1 MSVTAAPAAG
11 SAIEAGDWATH
22 VWETA
27 ALAAPLALALLAEM
41 AMGLISTLMMGG
53 LGPRALAAGGL
64 ATNLFFTC
72 LIILQGA
79 LSGTGVLAA
88 NAVGGNRM
96 GEVPAIYWSGMAI
109 AAAFT
114 LPLFVVLSFPE
125 SLLRAMGQ
133 PADLV
138 ADIGIYARVLRWGV
152 PAGLVGVGMMRQF
165 LPAIGLQR
173 LLLWVMPGGVS
184 LHAAM
189 NVLLIHG
196 GLGLPGFGLQGSAA
210 AIVVTLWALALSM
223 LGVLHGR
230 RSFAHLVAP
239 SVPRLRLLR
248 PMLAIGLPVG
258 ATSAVEVCLFFAT
271 GLLAGTLGPV
281 ALAAHMIALSVS
293 SVTFMVP
300 LSISQAANVR
310 VASAR
315 GACNRAAAR
324 RAGFTA
330 IGLTA
335 AYMAVAAM
343 VFRLSPGPIV
353 AAYIGP
359 TTAANAA
366 TAALAARLLR
376 VAGVFQ
382 LFDGTQVSAAG
393 ALRGLQDTKVPMVLA
408 AAGYWGVGF
417 FAGRSFAFNLG
428 MGAVGLWWGLCA
440 GLAVV
445 ALCLTVRFAV
455 KSA

>member
-1 MSVTAAPAAG
+1 
-11 SAIEAGDWATH
+11 
-22 VWETA
+22 
-27 ALAAPLALALLAEM
+27 
-41 AMGLISTLMMGG
+41 
-53 LGPRALAAGGL
+53 
-64 ATNLFFTC
+64 
-72 LIILQGA
+72 
-79 LSGTGVLAA
+79 
-88 NAVGGNRM
+88 
-96 GEVPAIYWSGMAI
+96 
-109 AAAFT
+109 
-114 LPLFVVLSFPE
+114 
-125 SLLRAMGQ
+125 
-133 PADLV
+133 
-138 ADIGIYARVLRWGV
+138 
-152 PAGLVGVGMMRQF
+152 
-165 LPAIGLQR
+165 
-173 LLLWVMPGGVS
+173 
-184 LHAAM
+184 
-189 NVLLIHG
+189 
-196 GLGLPGFGLQGSAA
+196 
-210 AIVVTLWALALSM
+210 M

-230 RSFAHLVAP
+230 RNFAHLVAP
-239 SVPRLRLLR
+239 SWPRLALLR

-258 ATSAVEVCLFFAT
+258 ATAAVEVCLFFAT
-271 GLLAGTLGPV
+271 GLVAGTLGPV

-300 LSISQAANVR
+300 LSLSQAANVR
-310 VASAR
+310 VASSM
-315 GACNRAAAR
+315 GAHNRAAAR
-324 RAGFTA
+324 RAGFAA

-335 AYMAVAAM
+335 AYMAVAAL

-417 FAGRSFAFNLG
+417 CAGRYFAFNLG

-440 GLAVV
+440 GLAAV
-445 ALCLTVRFAV
+445 AFCLTARFAI